1 MVNDSPSTSTAIHL
15 SRPRPFRRLFRG
27 IDGCPEEARSG
38 PYLTPVSCNFF
49 RSPPLL
55 PPRGKR
61 MGESNKWA
69 LCFPPMCLYA
79 APRPG
84 ILPSSP
90 PLPPST
96 EKEEDK
102 PQATIATAAFLHLH
116 PPLPLAPSFSLIRAQ
131 REGRVAKSERA
142 QIRPSR

>member
-1 MVNDSPSTSTAIHL
+1 MIPPRRPPPSICLVPSIPPAV
-15 SRPRPFRRLFRG
+15 SRNRWVSRG
-27 IDGCPEEARSG
+27 SEERTVSHGC
-38 PYLTPVSCNFF
+38 LMQFF
-49 RSPPLL
+49 PLPPLP

>member
-1 MVNDSPSTSTAIHL
+1 MIPPRRPPPSICLVPVHSAGCFAESMGVPRKRGADRISRLSHAIF
-15 SRPRPFRRLFRG
+15 SAP
-27 IDGCPEEARSG
+27 
-38 PYLTPVSCNFF
+38 
-49 RSPPLL
+49 PPLP